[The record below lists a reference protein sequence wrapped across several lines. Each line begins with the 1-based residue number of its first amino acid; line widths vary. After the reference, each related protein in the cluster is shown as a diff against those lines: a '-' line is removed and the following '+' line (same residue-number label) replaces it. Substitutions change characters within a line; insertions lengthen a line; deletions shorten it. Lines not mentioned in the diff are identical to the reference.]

1 MLYLSKKGFDFIKG
15 FESLRLKAYRDAVGV
30 WTIGYGSTSG
40 VKEGQIITREE
51 AEDLLIHDVWFFEVG
66 VRDLVKVPLTQEQF
80 DALVS
85 FAFNVGLDQDE
96 DDKAEGLGDST
107 LLKKLNKG
115 DYQGAGD
122 QFLLWNKAGG
132 KVLRGL
138 TRRREAERLLF
149 LEGQYGLVK

>member
-15 FESLRLKAYRDAVGV
+15 WEALRLKAYLDGGGV
-30 WTIGYGSTSG
+30 WSIGWGHTKG
-40 VKEGQIITREE
+40 VREGLVITRED
-51 AEDLLIHDVWFFEVG
+51 AEDFLIEDVWYFETG

-85 FAFNVGLDQDE
+85 FSFNVGLDQDE

-115 DYQGAGD
+115 DYEGAAD
-122 QFLLWNKAGG
+122 ELPKWNKDNG
-132 KVLRGL
+132 KVVRGL
-138 TRRREAERLLF
+138 TRRRAAERTLF
-149 LEGQYGLVK
+149 LEGSYGLV